1 MEIVMDQMSID
12 EMLST
17 PVPNDRDDLI
27 IQIDNLKGMNDSLS
41 RNVDHWRDR
50 ANGFENK
57 INAVKGFIQDIYSMN
72 GEINDDIK
80 EIATL
85 LGIELTKTINVT
97 VNVTFSGTATVALDF
112 DPDDLEGELCFS
124 CDEGYSDIE
133 WDMDVTD
140 ESWDVRD
147 DY

>member
-1 MEIVMDQMSID
+1 MDQMSID
-12 EMLST
+12 EMLSA

-27 IQIDNLKGMNDSLS
+27 IQIDTLKREVLRLNCS
-41 RNVDHWRDR
+41 VDHWRDR
-50 ANGFENK
+50 AGGFENK

-97 VNVTFSGTATVALDF
+97 VNVTFEGTAKVPLDY
-112 DPDDLEGELCFS
+112 DIDDLEGELSFS

-133 WDMDVTD
+133 WDMDATD
-140 ESWDVRD
+140 ESWDVQE